1 MQPSDRR
8 RAEQGCVESRG
19 GAQQSGA
26 LCPGAFRVFI
36 SDGAFDKIRGWIDS
50 GLTTETGPC
59 PPKEIE
65 VVEAK
70 LLPFET

>member
-1 MQPSDRR
+1 M
-8 RAEQGCVESRG
+8 
-19 GAQQSGA
+19 
-26 LCPGAFRVFI
+26 FI

-50 GLTTETGPC
+50 GLNTETGPC